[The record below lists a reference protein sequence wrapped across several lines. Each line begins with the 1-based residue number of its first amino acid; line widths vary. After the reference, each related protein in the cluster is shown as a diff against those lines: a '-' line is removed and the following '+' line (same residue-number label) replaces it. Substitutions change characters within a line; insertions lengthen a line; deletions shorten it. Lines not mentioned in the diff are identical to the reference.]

1 MALLS
6 FPSAPVNGQKYPT
19 TPLPGQNQ
27 YEWSN
32 TDSTWR
38 LLGTATAVTPGT
50 YGDGTNVGQFTVD
63 ATGRI
68 SSAANVPIASGAGGT
83 VTSIVAGT
91 GLTGG
96 TITATGTI
104 ALDTAYTDTLYL
116 KLAGGTMTGDI
127 TFSGTQT
134 FPAQNLQEVTDAG
147 NATTNA
153 IDVAGLTAAGLS
165 YPLTDGTADQVVAT
179 DGAGGLG
186 WLSTLKVVTA
196 PTASAD
202 AGALGQV
209 AVATGFLYF
218 YDGTQ
223 WLQVAGSTF

>member
-6 FPSAPVNGQKYPT
+6 FPSSPSNNQLYPVN
-19 TPLPGQNQ
+19 PLPGQNQ
-27 YEWSN
+27 YEWSS

-63 ATGRI
+63 ATGKI
-68 SSAANVPIASGAGGT
+68 TFAQNVPIASGAGGT

-96 TITATGTI
+96 TITASGTI

-116 KLAGGTMTGDI
+116 QLAGGTMTGDI

-134 FPAQNLQEVTDAG
+134 FPAQNLQKVTDAG

-153 IDVAGLTAAGLS
+153 IDVAGLEVAGMF
-165 YPLTDGTADQVVAT
+165 YPLADGTANQVMST
-179 DGAGGLG
+179 DGAGNLG

-196 PTASAD
+196 PTASTD

-209 AVATGFLYF
+209 AVSTGFLYF

>member
-1 MALLS
+1 VALLS
-6 FPSAPVNGQKYPT
+6 FPPAPANGDYYPLTPAVGQAQYQWSAG
-19 TPLPGQNQ
+19 
-27 YEWSN
+27 
-32 TDSTWR
+32 DSTWR
-38 LLGTATAVTPGT
+38 LVGVGTGVGAGT
-50 YGDGTNVGQFTVD
+50 YGDSTNVGQFTVD
-63 ATGRI
+63 ATGKI
-68 SSAANVPIASGAGGT
+68 TFAQNVPIASGAGGT

-96 TITATGTI
+96 TITASGTI

-116 KLAGGTMTGDI
+116 QLAGGTMTGDI
-127 TFSGTQT
+127 TVSGTQT
-134 FPAQNLQEVTDAG
+134 FPAQNLQKVTDAG

-153 IDVAGLTAAGLS
+153 IDVAGLEVAGMF
-165 YPLTDGTADQVVAT
+165 YPLADGTANQVMST
-179 DGAGGLG
+179 DGGGNLG

-196 PTASAD
+196 PTASTD